1 MKTKVVNMEC
11 KNYRIICKTDLH
23 HAASLQEFNKFT
35 GEKIMSEHLTLKE
48 AYKKLLDYFSEDAGR
63 YFNNWGAA
71 VAYNG
76 KQGLDAGKTS
86 LDGTRAYSC
95 DIFLYYIEQE

>member
-1 MKTKVVNMEC
+1 M
-11 KNYRIICKTDLH
+11 KNYHIICETDLY
-23 HAASLQEFNKFT
+23 HASRRQGFNKFT
-35 GEKIMSEHLTLKE
+35 GAKIMCKNLTLKE
-48 AYKKLLDYFSEDAGR
+48 AYKKLLEYFSEDAGR

-76 KQGLDAGKTS
+76 KQGLNAGKTS
-86 LDGTRAYSC
+86 LDGTRAYSY

>member
-1 MKTKVVNMEC
+1 MN
-11 KNYRIICKTDLH
+11 NYRIICRTDLY

-35 GEKIMSEHLTLKE
+35 GEKIMCEHLTLKE

-71 VAYNG
+71 VSYKR

-86 LDGTRAYSC
+86 PDGTRAYSY
-95 DIFLYYIEQE
+95 DIFLYYIDQE